1 MKRNENLFQL
11 IKKDHRL
18 VSSLFSKINKTN
30 ENAGKTREKLYLELR
45 ENLDLHARAEEAVVY
60 PQLKEREKTKDIG
73 YEAVEEHAIMKF
85 LFSKIDA
92 EEPTTEEWMAQVT
105 VLKEV
110 VEHHVEEEEDE
121 MFKTRSSLT
130 TSPSPFETKAAL
142 QSKLSNSSWPGIP
155 QGIPAAVVFGSLGG
169 QMERY
174 GYRRE
179 ISARPLTIQPSPNG
193 LLVFSNR
200 SAAILWH
207 PQLARR

>member
-121 MFKTRSSLT
+121 MFKKMEKAFSEEEIAEMGQQFAEFKEFDGGKSK
-130 TSPSPFETKAAL
+130 STKAATRA
-142 QSKLSNSSWPGIP
+142 SKQESSN
-155 QGIPAAVVFGSLGG
+155 QHAA
-169 QMERY
+169 
-174 GYRRE
+174 
-179 ISARPLTIQPSPNG
+179 A
-193 LLVFSNR
+193 
-200 SAAILWH
+200 
-207 PQLARR
+207 